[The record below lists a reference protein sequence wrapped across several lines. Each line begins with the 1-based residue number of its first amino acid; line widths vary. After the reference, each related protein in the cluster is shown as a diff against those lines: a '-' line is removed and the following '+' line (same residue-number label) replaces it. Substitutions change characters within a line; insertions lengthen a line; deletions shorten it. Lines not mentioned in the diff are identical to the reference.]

1 MFRLRVTAMVR
12 SKSGMRPM
20 LANSSK
26 TKCTVVGS
34 EPPCASSASAQ
45 SALTAVSMSRANRKS
60 KVESVSLMDAKSA
73 TLAPSSPMWA
83 RPSSSLEV
91 RSRTARM
98 DSGFRRTL
106 QLESIDF
113 MVSPAATRNSR

>member
-1 MFRLRVTAMVR
+1 
-12 SKSGMRPM
+12 
-20 LANSSK
+20 
-26 TKCTVVGS
+26 
-34 EPPCASSASAQ
+34 
-45 SALTAVSMSRANRKS
+45 MSRANRKS
-60 KVESVSLMDAKSA
+60 KVESVSLIDAKSA
-73 TLAPSSPMWA
+73 TFAPSSPMWA
-83 RPSSSLEV
+83 RSSSSLEV

>member
-1 MFRLRVTAMVR
+1 
-12 SKSGMRPM
+12 
-20 LANSSK
+20 
-26 TKCTVVGS
+26 
-34 EPPCASSASAQ
+34 
-45 SALTAVSMSRANRKS
+45 MSRANRKS
-60 KVESVSLMDAKSA
+60 KVESVSLIDAKSA

-83 RPSSSLEV
+83 RSSSSLEV

-113 MVSPAATRNSR
+113 MVSPAATRNSRVLSVPS

>member
-1 MFRLRVTAMVR
+1 MFLLRVTAIVR

-60 KVESVSLMDAKSA
+60 KVESESDMLAKIACLPSPDPSESSA
-73 TLAPSSPMWA
+73 ISS
-83 RPSSSLEV
+83 
-91 RSRTARM
+91 
-98 DSGFRRTL
+98 
-106 QLESIDF
+106 
-113 MVSPAATRNSR
+113 